1 MIGTAPVSYPGRV
14 VFTVVISF
22 LVVCMLGIP
31 VAPQEMRAVPAG
43 YDHPGFFG
51 ASLATHLVSPYAL
64 HSMIASPAVVLF
76 VFFSSDS
83 SSLYTRGES
92 HPAGLENSE
101 LGSSLTRST
110 DMEALLGSTSL
121 VPESPAWEP
130 LLPNVVSSR
139 FTVFPEWR
147 KRAQQPQPSPT
158 WFRNASTT
166 HEYYLNSPDLTI
178 W

>member
-14 VFTVVISF
+14 VFTVAISF

-31 VAPQEMRAVPAG
+31 VAPQEMQAVPPG
-43 YDHPGFFG
+43 YDHPVFFG
-51 ASLATHLVSPYAL
+51 ASLATHLVSPSAL

-83 SSLYTRGES
+83 SSLYARGES
-92 HPAGLENSE
+92 RPAGLESSE
-101 LGSSLTRST
+101 LGSSLMRST
-110 DMEALLGSTSL
+110 DMESLLSTTSL
-121 VPESPAWEP
+121 VPESPTWEP

-147 KRAQQPQPSPT
+147 KRTSPTQPSPS
-158 WFRNASTT
+158 WFRNPSTT
-166 HEYYLNSPDLTI
+166 HDYFVNSPDLTI